1 MEFTERT
8 KLVLEKLGNRTRVGS
23 YKWKAVGHTVRR
35 VYKEWEIILSY
46 GEDEATMT
54 FDKQSCASS
63 YKFDYVAVV
72 DSKEYKEIQE
82 IVDSEFEP
90 INEIL
95 DELLVEEKRDDGT
108 LTIMDRICYWW
119 RRNK

>member
-1 MEFTERT
+1 MEFTEKT
-8 KLVLEKLGNRTRVGS
+8 KLVLEKLVYRTHAGG
-23 YKWKAVGHTVRR
+23 YKWNAVGHTVRK
-35 VYKEWEIILSY
+35 VYKNWEIILSY
-46 GEDEATMT
+46 GEDKATMT
-54 FDKQSCASS
+54 FDNQTCISR

-72 DSKEYKEIQE
+72 GSKEYKEIQE
-82 IVDSEFEP
+82 VVDSGFEP

-95 DELLVEEKRDDGT
+95 DELLVEEKRDEGT